1 MKYKITH
8 FLIVSIIVSFMW
20 SGCDKV
26 DQPMNITVE
35 TIKDITDT
43 LFFTDSISVSERQ
56 VLLEEFTGHLCVNC
70 PEASL
75 EVHEWIEFYEHRLV
89 AYGIHAGSLATPQP
103 SGEYTGDFTNPDGDK
118 IFGFYGLPPNP
129 SATVNRAVYNNNQV
143 FYFIG
148 GGVENAVTA
157 EFAKPSLVDLKL
169 KNTYY
174 PNLNTIVIDV
184 VINFKEQVGSTYKL
198 AVMIAEDHIVAPQ
211 KNNIEEI
218 GPVPD
223 WLDYEHRNVLRDAVS
238 ADVFGIDF
246 SEGGTIVAGEEYS
259 QRFNYIPDDAWVLS
273 NCNIIAYV
281 TDAVTEEVLQVAE
294 LAVKTEK

>member
-1 MKYKITH
+1 MKYRITS
-8 FLIVSIIVSFMW
+8 FLIISTIVSFIW
-20 SGCDKV
+20 TSCDKV
-26 DQPMNITVE
+26 DEPFDVTVE
-35 TIKDITDT
+35 IIKDINDT
-43 LFFTDSISVSERQ
+43 LFYADSISVTERQ
-56 VLLEEFTGHLCVNC
+56 VLIEEFTGHLCVNC

-75 EVHEWIEFYEHRLV
+75 EVHEWIELYEHRLV

-103 SGEYTGDFTNPDGDK
+103 SGEYTADFTNSDGDK
-118 IFGFYGLPPNP
+118 IFAYYGLPPNP

-157 EFAKPSLVDLKL
+157 EFAKPSQVDLKL

-174 PNLNTIVIDV
+174 PVQNTIVIDV
-184 VINFKEQVGSTYKL
+184 AVNFKEQLGSTYKL
-198 AVMIAEDHIVAPQ
+198 AVMIVEDHIVAPQ

-223 WLDYEHRNVLRDAVS
+223 WLDYEHRNIFRDAVS

-246 SEGGTIVAGEEYS
+246 SEGGTITAGEEYFK
-259 QRFNYIPDDAWVLS
+259 RFNYIPNEAWVLS

-281 TDAVTEEVLQVAE
+281 IDAVTEEILQVAE
-294 LAVKTEK
+294 LAVKTEE